1 MKHRRTMPTVVVAL
15 TTLLLTILGC
25 GGGSE
30 EPAGDAEIAEAALAL
45 HREHLERA
53 RDLYGQGNLPEA
65 LGQAARALVASPE
78 TPEPYALIS
87 QLYIE
92 LADDEGALGFF
103 EIATRNYGE
112 LDEPWYFHGYHL
124 YRLDRWAEALASF
137 EKASEIDPEDP
148 RHHFRQGLILQTMG
162 DFEGAQVSLGRANAL
177 DPTDAITAARYSRVL
192 RVDGDYDEAESV
204 VSEAL
209 EASPDSSDLHYAQGQ
224 LRLRQG
230 RDGEAEAAFRR
241 AIAISPNRSD
251 AHHDLAR
258 LLSRSGREDEGR
270 REELRAERLRDYT
283 DVRTSLTR
291 LFSMR
296 PDDAE
301 VVLALAELE
310 LTEHSP
316 ASAVRWLSRAESLAG
331 STDRITA
338 LRTEIALQIG
348 DPDGARLAAARLGES
363 KDPRALLARST
374 LALAS
379 GEWSEGLRLLE
390 EAVAAAPEDRSFLR
404 RAADLYERVGKP
416 EEFEALLNRA
426 AAVEWKLAAEAAPGM
441 RSTEP

>member
-1 MKHRRTMPTVVVAL
+1 MKHRRTMPAVVVAL
-15 TTLLLTILGC
+15 TATLLAVQGC
-25 GGGSE
+25 GGGAE
-30 EPAGDAEIAEAALAL
+30 ETSGETGIAEAALAL
-45 HREHLERA
+45 HHEHLERA
-53 RDLYGQGNLPEA
+53 RELYTQGNLQEA
-65 LGQAARALVASPE
+65 LGQAARALVASPRK
-78 TPEPYALIS
+78 PEPYALIS

-92 LADDEGALGFF
+92 LGDDEGALGFF
-103 EIATRNYGE
+103 EIATRNYGD
-112 LDEPWYFHGYHL
+112 LDEPWYYNGYHL

-148 RHHFRQGLILQTMG
+148 RHHFRQGLIRQTMG
-162 DFEGAQVSLGRANAL
+162 DFEGAQVSLGRANEL

-192 RVDGDYDEAESV
+192 RVGGDYDEAERV

-209 EASPDSSDLHYAQGQ
+209 AASPDSSDLHYAQGQ

-258 LLSRSGREDEGR
+258 LLSRTGREDEGR
-270 REELRAERLRDYT
+270 REELRAVRLRDYA

-291 LFSMR
+291 LFGMR
-296 PDDAE
+296 PDDVE

-316 ASAVRWLSRAESLAG
+316 ASALRWLSRAESLVG
-331 STDRITA
+331 VNDRIAA
-338 LRTEIALQIG
+338 LRVEIALQVG
-348 DPDGARLAAARLGES
+348 DPAGARLEATRLADS
-363 KDPRALLARST
+363 TDPRALLARAT
-374 LALAS
+374 LALAG
-379 GEWSEGLRLLE
+379 GEWAEGLRLLE
-390 EAVAAAPEDRSFLR
+390 DAVATAPEDRCFLR

-416 EEFEALLNRA
+416 AQFEALLNRA
-426 AAVEWKLAAEAAPGM
+426 AAVEWELAAEAAPGM
-441 RSTEP
+441 RSAEP